1 MLSILWHIDP
11 MSGVRGQLMALI
23 RDLRVLANNL
33 HDGLAIDG
41 RRGRTC
47 VRHRNHRIHRGHMG
61 PLAPILLSGISAR
74 LRHNRPQSRE
84 LLLVLMLWLMRAR
97 LVDD

>member
-1 MLSILWHIDP
+1 M
-11 MSGVRGQLMALI
+11 R
-23 RDLRVLANNL
+23 
-33 HDGLAIDG
+33 
-41 RRGRTC
+41 
-47 VRHRNHRIHRGHMG
+47 